1 MQIVYGVE
9 NTEIGTENIL
19 ILTYQTIKVGFLMIH
34 ANKKLLKRYRK
45 NSRQIKFCFGW
56 IYLDT
61 LLISRN
67 L

>member
-34 ANKKLLKRYRK
+34 ANKTVKKVLGKIFVKSSFHWLELLMF
-45 NSRQIKFCFGW
+45 IIHFP
-56 IYLDT
+56 
-61 LLISRN
+61 
-67 L
+67 